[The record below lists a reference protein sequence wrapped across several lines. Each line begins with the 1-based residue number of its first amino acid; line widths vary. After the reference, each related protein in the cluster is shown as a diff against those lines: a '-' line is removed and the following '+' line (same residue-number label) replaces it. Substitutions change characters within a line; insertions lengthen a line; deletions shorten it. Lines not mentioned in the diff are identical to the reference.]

1 MCKMIFPVILAAL
14 LQACAA
20 QGDSEWQIGQRV
32 KTTSGTVT
40 GHRAT
45 LAGNSDVSEYLGIP
59 YVQPPIGKLRWMPPV
74 HLNSTKEINATKFVC
89 SQFGEPLI
97 YEN

>member
-1 MCKMIFPVILAAL
+1 MLLPVILTAL

-20 QGDSEWQIGQRV
+20 QGDSQWQVGQKV
-32 KTTSGTVT
+32 KTTSGLVT

-45 LAGNSDVSEYLGIP
+45 LPGNSEVSEYLGIP
-59 YVQPPIGKLRWMPPV
+59 YVQPPIAKLRWMPPV

-89 SQFGEPLI
+89 SQCDDPFM